1 MRKCEAD
8 DIARRR
14 RSDEAVKVESFN
26 PDISLSAGAAREGN
40 GGATA
45 SSTSSI
51 QVAAAADRIG
61 NEANAATRATAATG
75 VTDSA
80 IAASGGDASADRN
93 AP

>member
-14 RSDEAVKVESFN
+14 RSNEAIKIESFN
-26 PDISLSAGAAREGN
+26 SYISLSACAAGKGN
-40 GGATA
+40 VGATA

-51 QVAAAADRIG
+51 QVAASADRISY
-61 NEANAATRATAATG
+61 EANGATRATATTG
-75 VTDSA
+75 ITYSA
-80 IAASGGDASADRN
+80 IAAPGGDASADRN